1 MNRIAALAAV
11 VLAAPAVP
19 LAPNNPEVA
28 QQWANQSIRPGE
40 GQIASVE
47 LVDAPRSLSAHDPF
61 HVKLRVT
68 NHSDD
73 TLDGFRVVPRRASA
87 VGNLTEQRYAAIAD
101 AQEYGVVGDTRDV
114 DRQLPPGGSM
124 ELELDLGLDLPDV
137 GTYPIM
143 LQLLDASGA
152 PLDTDRF
159 HIGVRGT
166 RDGIRAPELTA
177 LYPVTADTRILPGE
191 TGEAPE
197 DPPLVLSSDSLAGEL
212 APDGRLTKLV
222 DQYIEATR
230 APEVGYATC
239 VALDPALIDTVDRM
253 TAGYTIDDERPA
265 VVEEPK
271 RLRDSWGGAEDP
283 DGEPGAGAQ
292 DAAVW
297 LDKVRHIAATGCV
310 VALPW
315 ANADLNAVAR
325 TGDTWLMREAV
336 ERGPFVLQRVLGTTG
351 VQNTVVTGAGY
362 VDDGAAP
369 ALGWADHSRSTVME
383 GGMQAAWERAMDAAL
398 PKAHAG
404 AESSLERDDL
414 ADLAG
419 SAAPVP
425 KQPVQVLTAA
435 QGRDFGWIAPG
446 VMDVGYQQSL
456 ASILAA
462 TGPDPETTGFSEP
475 NLRYDY
481 TLDSKLARDVSAA
494 AAVRLAA
501 QSAWVPDDAEEA
513 PEPVLVTPPADW
525 DAETAAAVLG
535 TVAELVSGG
544 AATPMAF
551 GTYLAAPSE
560 VEPAGA
566 PAEHTDP
573 TAFTDAEVLQV
584 TQQAGFINDLTALMV
599 PDPAIALTRYG
610 FTLPLRRDLLEA
622 LTIDGRRAQ
631 SRYNDAVEATSERLG
646 ATRAVLNDLRAS
658 VDLIPPGNVYTRTSP
673 SSPLLIVA
681 QNGLPLPVETAIGVS
696 GPDDA
701 QLNTPSVL
709 RIPAR
714 GSVTVQMTAD
724 LPDSTRETDLKLY
737 LTSPNGQ
744 PISRPVDITV
754 RTTRFTVNGW
764 IAAAVLGVAGLGV
777 LLVVRGARG
786 SPPSERERKPD
797 STPHDR
803 RTT

>member
-11 VLAAPAVP
+11 VLTAPAVP

-47 LVDAPRSLSAHDPF
+47 LVDAPRSLAAHDPF

-73 TLDGFRVVPRRASA
+73 TLDGFTVVPRRASA

-177 LYPVTADTRILPGE
+177 LYPVTADTHILPGE

-253 TAGYTIDDERPA
+253 TAGYTIDDERSA

-315 ANADLNAVAR
+315 TNADLNAVAR

-362 VDDGAAP
+362 VEDGAAP

-383 GGMQAAWERAMDAAL
+383 GGMQAAWERAMDAAV

-425 KQPVQVLTAA
+425 EQPVQVLTAA

-446 VMDVGYQQSL
+446 VMDVGYQQTL

-462 TGPDPETTGFSEP
+462 TGANPETTGFSEP

-501 QSAWVPDDAEEA
+501 QSAWGSDDAEEA
-513 PEPVLVTPPADW
+513 PEPVLVSPPADW

-551 GTYLAAPSE
+551 GTYLAAPPE

-737 LTSPNGQ
+737 LTSPSGQ

>member
-73 TLDGFRVVPRRASA
+73 TLDGFTVVPRRASA
-87 VGNLTEQRYAAIAD
+87 VGNLAEQRYAAIAD

-177 LYPVTADTRILPGE
+177 LYPVTADTHILPGE

-253 TAGYTIDDERPA
+253 TAGYTVDDERPA

-271 RLRDSWGGAEDP
+271 RLRDSWGGAEEP

-297 LDKVRHIAATGCV
+297 LDKVRQIAATGCV

-369 ALGWADHSRSTVME
+369 ALGWADHSRSTLME
-383 GGMQAAWERAMDAAL
+383 GGMQAAWERAMDAAV

-481 TLDSKLARDVSAA
+481 TLDSKLAHDVSAA

-513 PEPVLVTPPADW
+513 PEPVLVAPPADW

-551 GTYLAAPSE
+551 GTYLAAPPE
-560 VEPAGA
+560 VGPAGA

-786 SPPSERERKPD
+786 SPPSERERKPE

>member
-73 TLDGFRVVPRRASA
+73 TLDGFTVVPRRASA

-166 RDGIRAPELTA
+166 RDGIRAPDLTA
-177 LYPVTADTRILPGE
+177 LYPVTADTHILPGE

-265 VVEEPK
+265 AVEEPK

-362 VDDGAAP
+362 VEDGAAP

-383 GGMQAAWERAMDAAL
+383 GGMQAAWERAMDAAV
-398 PKAHAG
+398 PKALAG
-404 AESSLERDDL
+404 AESSLERNDL

-425 KQPVQVLTAA
+425 EQPVQVLTAA

-462 TGPDPETTGFSEP
+462 TGTDPETTGFSEP

-513 PEPVLVTPPADW
+513 PEPVLVAPPADW

-544 AATPMAF
+544 AATPIAF
-551 GTYLAAPSE
+551 GTYLAAPPE

-622 LTIDGRRAQ
+622 LTINNRRAQ

-737 LTSPNGQ
+737 LTSLNGQ

-764 IAAAVLGVAGLGV
+764 IAAGVLGVAGLGV

>member
-73 TLDGFRVVPRRASA
+73 TLDGFTVAPRRASA

-177 LYPVTADTRILPGE
+177 LYPVTADTHILPGE

-362 VDDGAAP
+362 VEDGAAP

-383 GGMQAAWERAMDAAL
+383 GGMQAAWERAMDAAV

-425 KQPVQVLTAA
+425 EQPVQVLTAA

-513 PEPVLVTPPADW
+513 PEPVLVAPPADW

-551 GTYLAAPSE
+551 GTYLAAPPE

>member
-28 QQWANQSIRPGE
+28 EQWANQSIRPGE

-73 TLDGFRVVPRRASA
+73 SLDGFTVVPRRAAA

-101 AQEYGVVGDTRDV
+101 AQEYEVVGDTRDI
-114 DRQLPPGGSM
+114 DRQLPPGDSM

-177 LYPVTADTRILPGE
+177 LYPVTADTHILPGE

-222 DQYIEATR
+222 NQYIEATR

-292 DAAVW
+292 NAAVW

-362 VDDGAAP
+362 VEDGAAP

-383 GGMQAAWERAMDAAL
+383 GGMQAAWERAMDAAV

-404 AESSLERDDL
+404 AVSSLERDVL

-425 KQPVQVLTAA
+425 EQPVQVLTAA
-435 QGRDFGWIAPG
+435 KGRDFGWIAPG

-462 TGPDPETTGFSEP
+462 TGADPETTGFSEP

-494 AAVRLAA
+494 AAVRLAT

-513 PEPVLVTPPADW
+513 PEPVLVAPPADW

-551 GTYLAAPSE
+551 GTYLAAPPE
-560 VEPAGA
+560 VEPADA

>member
-11 VLAAPAVP
+11 VLAAPAAP

-28 QQWANQSIRPGE
+28 EQWANQSIRPGE

-73 TLDGFRVVPRRASA
+73 TLDGFTVVPRRASA

-114 DRQLPPGGSM
+114 DKQLPPGDSM

-177 LYPVTADTRILPGE
+177 LYPVTADTHILPGE

-362 VDDGAAP
+362 VEDGAAP

-383 GGMQAAWERAMDAAL
+383 GGMQAAWERAMDAAV

-404 AESSLERDDL
+404 AVSSLERDVL

-425 KQPVQVLTAA
+425 EQPVQVLTAA
-435 QGRDFGWIAPG
+435 RGRDFGWIAPG
-446 VMDVGYQQSL
+446 VMDVGYQQTL

-462 TGPDPETTGFSEP
+462 TGAHPETTGFSEP

-481 TLDSKLARDVSAA
+481 TLDSKQARDVSAA

-501 QSAWVPDDAEEA
+501 QSAWVSDNAEEA
-513 PEPVLVTPPADW
+513 PEPVLVAPPADW

-551 GTYLAAPSE
+551 GTYLAAPPE
-560 VEPAGA
+560 VEPADA

>member
-61 HVKLRVT
+61 HVKLRVA

-114 DRQLPPGGSM
+114 DKQLPPGDSM

-177 LYPVTADTRILPGE
+177 LYPVTADTHILPGE

-271 RLRDSWGGAEDP
+271 RLRDSWGGREDP

-362 VDDGAAP
+362 VEDGAAP

-383 GGMQAAWERAMDAAL
+383 GGMQAAWERAMDAAV

-404 AESSLERDDL
+404 AVSSLERDVL

-425 KQPVQVLTAA
+425 EQPVQVLTAA

-462 TGPDPETTGFSEP
+462 TGAHPETTGFSEP

-481 TLDSKLARDVSAA
+481 TLDSKQARDVSAA

-501 QSAWVPDDAEEA
+501 QSAWVSDNAEEA
-513 PEPVLVTPPADW
+513 PEPVLVAPPADW

-551 GTYLAAPSE
+551 GTYLAAPPE
-560 VEPAGA
+560 VEPADA

>member
-28 QQWANQSIRPGE
+28 EQWANQSIRPGE

-73 TLDGFRVVPRRASA
+73 SLDGFTVVPRRAAA

-101 AQEYGVVGDTRDV
+101 AQEYEVVGDTRDV

-177 LYPVTADTRILPGE
+177 LYPVTADTHILPGE

-315 ANADLNAVAR
+315 ANADLNAAAR

-362 VDDGAAP
+362 VEDGAAP

-383 GGMQAAWERAMDAAL
+383 GGMQAAWERAMDAAV

-404 AESSLERDDL
+404 AESSLERDVL

-425 KQPVQVLTAA
+425 EQPVQVLTAA
-435 QGRDFGWIAPG
+435 RGRDFGWIAPG
-446 VMDVGYQQSL
+446 VMDVGYQQTL

-462 TGPDPETTGFSEP
+462 TGTDPETTGFSEP

-481 TLDSKLARDVSAA
+481 TLDSKQARDVSAA

-501 QSAWVPDDAEEA
+501 QSAWVPDNAEEA
-513 PEPVLVTPPADW
+513 PEPVLVAPPADW

-551 GTYLAAPSE
+551 GTYLAAPPE

-573 TAFTDAEVLQV
+573 TAYTDAEVLQV

-631 SRYNDAVEATSERLG
+631 SRYNAAVEATSERLG

>member
-19 LAPNNPEVA
+19 LAPDNPEVA
-28 QQWANQSIRPGE
+28 EQWANQSIRPGE

-73 TLDGFRVVPRRASA
+73 TLDGFRIVPRRATA
-87 VGNLTEQRYAAIAD
+87 VANLTEQRYAAIAD

-114 DRQLPPGGSM
+114 DRQLPPGESM

-177 LYPVTADTRILPGE
+177 LYPVTADTHILPGE

-271 RLRDSWGGAEDP
+271 RLRDSWGGAEEP

-297 LDKVRHIAATGCV
+297 LDKVRHLAATGCV

-362 VDDGAAP
+362 VEDGAAP
-369 ALGWADHSRSTVME
+369 ALGWADHSRSTVMG
-383 GGMQAAWERAMDAAL
+383 GGMQAAWERAMDAAV

-404 AESSLERDDL
+404 AVSSLERDDL

-425 KQPVQVLTAA
+425 EQPVQVLTAA

-462 TGPDPETTGFSEP
+462 TGADPETTGFSEP

-481 TLDSKLARDVSAA
+481 ALDSKQARDVSAA

-501 QSAWVPDDAEEA
+501 QSAWVSDDAEEA
-513 PEPVLVTPPADW
+513 PEPVLVAPPADW
-525 DAETAAAVLG
+525 DADTAAAVLG

-551 GTYLAAPSE
+551 GAYMAAPPE

-566 PAEHTDP
+566 PGEHTDP

-764 IAAAVLGVAGLGV
+764 IAAGVLGVAGLGV

>member
-73 TLDGFRVVPRRASA
+73 TLDGFTVVPRRASA

-177 LYPVTADTRILPGE
+177 LYPVTADTHILPGE

-239 VALDPALIDTVDRM
+239 VALDPALIDTVNRM

-271 RLRDSWGGAEDP
+271 RLRDSWGGAEEP

-362 VDDGAAP
+362 VEDGAAP
-369 ALGWADHSRSTVME
+369 ALGWADHSRSTLME
-383 GGMQAAWERAMDAAL
+383 GGMQAAWERAMDAAV

-462 TGPDPETTGFSEP
+462 TGTDPETTGFSEP

-513 PEPVLVTPPADW
+513 PEPVLVAPPADW

-551 GTYLAAPSE
+551 GTYLAAPPE

-622 LTIDGRRAQ
+622 LTIDNRRAQ

-737 LTSPNGQ
+737 LTSLNGQ

-764 IAAAVLGVAGLGV
+764 IAAGVLGVAGLGV

>member
-73 TLDGFRVVPRRASA
+73 TLDGFTVVPRRASA

-177 LYPVTADTRILPGE
+177 LYPVTADTHILPGE

-239 VALDPALIDTVDRM
+239 VALDPALIDTVNRM

-362 VDDGAAP
+362 VEDGAAP

-383 GGMQAAWERAMDAAL
+383 GGMQAAWERAMDAAV

-462 TGPDPETTGFSEP
+462 TGTDPETTGFSEP

-513 PEPVLVTPPADW
+513 PEPVLVAPPADW

-551 GTYLAAPSE
+551 GTYLAAPPE

-622 LTIDGRRAQ
+622 LTIDNRRAQ

-737 LTSPNGQ
+737 LTSLNGQ

-764 IAAAVLGVAGLGV
+764 IAAGVLGVAGLGV

>member
-73 TLDGFRVVPRRASA
+73 TLDGFTVVPRRASA

-177 LYPVTADTRILPGE
+177 LYPVTADTHILPGE

-253 TAGYTIDDERPA
+253 TAGYTVDDERPA

-271 RLRDSWGGAEDP
+271 RLRDSWGGAEEP

-297 LDKVRHIAATGCV
+297 LDKVRQIAATGCV

-369 ALGWADHSRSTVME
+369 ALGWADHSRSTLME
-383 GGMQAAWERAMDAAL
+383 GGMQAAWERAMDAAV

-566 PAEHTDP
+566 SAEHTDP

-786 SPPSERERKPD
+786 SPPSERERKPE

>member
-73 TLDGFRVVPRRASA
+73 TLDGFTVVPRRASA

-177 LYPVTADTRILPGE
+177 LYPVTADTHILPGE

-239 VALDPALIDTVDRM
+239 VALDPALIDTVNRM

-271 RLRDSWGGAEDP
+271 RLRDSWGGAEEP

-362 VDDGAAP
+362 VEDGAAP
-369 ALGWADHSRSTVME
+369 ALGWADHSRSTLME
-383 GGMQAAWERAMDAAL
+383 GGMQAAWERAMDAAV

-462 TGPDPETTGFSEP
+462 TGTDPETTGFSEP

-513 PEPVLVTPPADW
+513 PEPVLVAPPADW

-551 GTYLAAPSE
+551 GTYLAAPPE

-622 LTIDGRRAQ
+622 LTIDNRRAQ

-737 LTSPNGQ
+737 LTSLNGQ

-764 IAAAVLGVAGLGV
+764 IAAGVLGVAGLGV

-786 SPPSERERKPD
+786 SPPSERERKPE

>member
-19 LAPNNPEVA
+19 LAPNNPKVA

-73 TLDGFRVVPRRASA
+73 TLDGFTVVPRRASA

-159 HIGVRGT
+159 HIGMRDT

-177 LYPVTADTRILPGE
+177 LYPVTADTHILPGE

-253 TAGYTIDDERPA
+253 TAGYTVDDERPA

-297 LDKVRHIAATGCV
+297 LDKVRQIAATGCV

-351 VQNTVVTGAGY
+351 VRNTVVAGAGY
-362 VDDGAAP
+362 VEDGAAP

-383 GGMQAAWERAMDAAL
+383 GGMQAAWERAMDAAV
-398 PKAHAG
+398 PNANAG
-404 AESSLERDDL
+404 AKSSLERDDL

-494 AAVRLAA
+494 AAVRLAT

-560 VEPAGA
+560 VGPAGA

>member
-73 TLDGFRVVPRRASA
+73 TLDGFTVVPRRASA

-177 LYPVTADTRILPGE
+177 LYPVTADTHILPGE

-253 TAGYTIDDERPA
+253 TAGYTVDDERPA

-297 LDKVRHIAATGCV
+297 LDKVRQIAATGCV

-351 VQNTVVTGAGY
+351 VRNTVVAGAGY
-362 VDDGAAP
+362 VEDGAAP

-383 GGMQAAWERAMDAAL
+383 GGMQAAWERAMDAAV
-398 PKAHAG
+398 PNANAG
-404 AESSLERDDL
+404 AKSSLERDDL

-551 GTYLAAPSE
+551 STYLAAPPE

>member
-47 LVDAPRSLSAHDPF
+47 LVDAPRSLAAHDPF

-73 TLDGFRVVPRRASA
+73 TLDGFTVVPRRASA

-177 LYPVTADTRILPGE
+177 LYPVTADTHILPGE

-362 VDDGAAP
+362 VEDGAAP

-383 GGMQAAWERAMDAAL
+383 GGMQAAWERAMDAAV

-425 KQPVQVLTAA
+425 EQPVQVLTAA

-446 VMDVGYQQSL
+446 VMDIGYQQSL

-462 TGPDPETTGFSEP
+462 TGTDPETTGFSEP

-513 PEPVLVTPPADW
+513 PEPVLVAPPADW

-544 AATPMAF
+544 AATPMAL
-551 GTYLAAPSE
+551 GTYLAAPPE

-737 LTSPNGQ
+737 LTSLNGQ

>member
-73 TLDGFRVVPRRASA
+73 TLDGFTVAPRRASA

-177 LYPVTADTRILPGE
+177 LYPVTADTHILPGE

-362 VDDGAAP
+362 VEDGAAP

-383 GGMQAAWERAMDAAL
+383 GGMQAAWERAMDAAV

-425 KQPVQVLTAA
+425 EQPVQVLTAA

-446 VMDVGYQQSL
+446 VMDVGYQQTL

-462 TGPDPETTGFSEP
+462 TGPDPETAGFSEP

-513 PEPVLVTPPADW
+513 PEPVLVAPPADW

-551 GTYLAAPSE
+551 GTYLAAPPE

-622 LTIDGRRAQ
+622 LTIDNRRAQ

>member
-68 NHSDD
+68 NHSDE
-73 TLDGFRVVPRRASA
+73 TLDGFTVAPRRASA

-177 LYPVTADTRILPGE
+177 LYPVTADTHILPGE

-362 VDDGAAP
+362 VEDGAAP

-383 GGMQAAWERAMDAAL
+383 GGMQAAWERAMDAAV

-425 KQPVQVLTAA
+425 EQPVQVLTAA

-462 TGPDPETTGFSEP
+462 TGAHPETTGFSEP

-513 PEPVLVTPPADW
+513 PEPVLVAPPADW

-551 GTYLAAPSE
+551 GTYLAAPPA

-622 LTIDGRRAQ
+622 LTIDNRRAQ

>member
-73 TLDGFRVVPRRASA
+73 TLDGFTVVPRRASA

-177 LYPVTADTRILPGE
+177 LYPVTADTHILPGE

-265 VVEEPK
+265 AVEEPK

-362 VDDGAAP
+362 VEDGAAP

-383 GGMQAAWERAMDAAL
+383 GGMQAAWERAMDAAA
-398 PKAHAG
+398 PKALAG
-404 AESSLERDDL
+404 AESSLERNDL

-425 KQPVQVLTAA
+425 EQPVQVLTAA

-462 TGPDPETTGFSEP
+462 TGTDPETTGFSEP

-513 PEPVLVTPPADW
+513 PEPVLVAPPADW

-544 AATPMAF
+544 AATPIAF
-551 GTYLAAPSE
+551 GTYLAAPPE

-622 LTIDGRRAQ
+622 LTIDNRRAQ

-737 LTSPNGQ
+737 LTSLNGQ

-764 IAAAVLGVAGLGV
+764 IAAGVLSVAGLGV

>member
-28 QQWANQSIRPGE
+28 EQWANQSIRPGE

-73 TLDGFRVVPRRASA
+73 SLDGFTVVPRRAAA

-101 AQEYGVVGDTRDV
+101 AQEYEVVGDTRDI
-114 DRQLPPGGSM
+114 DRQLPPGDSM

-177 LYPVTADTRILPGE
+177 LYPVTADTHILPGE

-197 DPPLVLSSDSLAGEL
+197 DLPLVLSSDSLAGEL

-222 DQYIEATR
+222 NQYIEATR

-292 DAAVW
+292 NAAVW

-362 VDDGAAP
+362 VEDGAAP

-383 GGMQAAWERAMDAAL
+383 GGMQAAWERAMDAAV

-404 AESSLERDDL
+404 AVSSLERDVL

-425 KQPVQVLTAA
+425 EQPVQVLTAA
-435 QGRDFGWIAPG
+435 KGRDFGWIAPG

-462 TGPDPETTGFSEP
+462 TGADPETTGFSEP

-494 AAVRLAA
+494 AAVRLAT

-513 PEPVLVTPPADW
+513 PEPVLVAPPADW

-551 GTYLAAPSE
+551 GTYLAAPPE
-560 VEPAGA
+560 VEPADA

>member
-73 TLDGFRVVPRRASA
+73 TLDGFTVVPRRASA

-239 VALDPALIDTVDRM
+239 VALDPALIDTVNRM

-271 RLRDSWGGAEDP
+271 RLRDSWGGAEEP

-362 VDDGAAP
+362 VEDGAAP

-383 GGMQAAWERAMDAAL
+383 GGMQAAWERAMDAAV
-398 PKAHAG
+398 PKALAG
-404 AESSLERDDL
+404 AESSLERNDL

-425 KQPVQVLTAA
+425 EQPVQVLTAA

-462 TGPDPETTGFSEP
+462 TGTDPETTGFSEP

-513 PEPVLVTPPADW
+513 PEPVLVAPPADW

-551 GTYLAAPSE
+551 GTYLAAPPE

-622 LTIDGRRAQ
+622 LTIDNRRAQ

-737 LTSPNGQ
+737 LTSLNGQ

-764 IAAAVLGVAGLGV
+764 IAAGVLGVAGLGV

>member
-73 TLDGFRVVPRRASA
+73 TLDGFTVVPRRASA

-177 LYPVTADTRILPGE
+177 LYPVTADTHILPGE

-265 VVEEPK
+265 AVEEPK

-362 VDDGAAP
+362 VEDGAAP

-383 GGMQAAWERAMDAAL
+383 GGMQAAWERAMDAAV
-398 PKAHAG
+398 PKALAG
-404 AESSLERDDL
+404 AESSLERNDL

-425 KQPVQVLTAA
+425 EQPVQVLTAA

-462 TGPDPETTGFSEP
+462 TGTDPETTGFSEP

-513 PEPVLVTPPADW
+513 PEPVLVAPPADW

-544 AATPMAF
+544 AATPIAF
-551 GTYLAAPSE
+551 GTYLAAPPE

-622 LTIDGRRAQ
+622 LTINNRRAQ

-737 LTSPNGQ
+737 LTSLNGQ

-764 IAAAVLGVAGLGV
+764 IAAGVLGVAGLGV